1 MNHNRNQGKMFNMF
15 LMVGHYSTPTMAS
28 RSIYDDVYQMY
39 VNHVKQRYG
48 TAVLGFDGCTNE
60 PSTTDA
66 IHLIRTRT
74 CSGVTVHFTG
84 DMLIHSKKDKFV
96 SNKENKACV
105 GQCQAGC

>member
-1 MNHNRNQGKMFNMF
+1 MH
-15 LMVGHYSTPTMAS
+15 
-28 RSIYDDVYQMY
+28 

-48 TAVLGFDGCTNE
+48 TAVLVFMDT
-60 PSTTDA
+60 PTKDA

-84 DMLIHSKKDKFV
+84 DMLIQSKKDEFV
-96 SNKENKACV
+96 ANKENKACV